1 MAPPRASTRPSR
13 ADMLMSGVPEDYIDA
28 LLNEKYMED
37 LIAATNKQYQKREKK
52 RNREDRLQKVILLFL
67 ICQAILG
74 VAVAAYKTLLQP
86 DKVIS
91 AFVNMENIDMVLMI
105 DTSNHMVDRLTKQ
118 QDVVLKFSE
127 EMLSAMK
134 LEREQTLQKNVE
146 RVEEIKRKSS
156 TAISRFLSHFFE
168 TNAQDH
174 TGLSGTFAHGLG
186 ELQALPDLSKTSLC
200 QAFAESGVCRD
211 ANCSFAHGV
220 EELRAT
226 KKFYKTS
233 MCKFHMMRQCRMGAY
248 CRHAHDESELQE
260 VPPDFLE
267 EEFSEEQLLPTILLR
282 DCYEFKPRMHNLF
295 TEEGQ
300 TATCSERF
308 GMTKSTQ
315 YDQYFPLQPW
325 GGVEKI
331 SLPPSLPRSADAGL
345 QYYDIPEPWEAI
357 SL

>member
-1 MAPPRASTRPSR
+1 
-13 ADMLMSGVPEDYIDA
+13 MLMSGVPEDYIDA

-146 RVEEIKRKSS
+146 RVEE
-156 TAISRFLSHFFE
+156 L
-168 TNAQDH
+168 N
-174 TGLSGTFAHGLG
+174 
-186 ELQALPDLSKTSLC
+186 
-200 QAFAESGVCRD
+200 
-211 ANCSFAHGV
+211 
-220 EELRAT
+220 
-226 KKFYKTS
+226 
-233 MCKFHMMRQCRMGAY
+233 
-248 CRHAHDESELQE
+248 
-260 VPPDFLE
+260 
-267 EEFSEEQLLPTILLR
+267 
-282 DCYEFKPRMHNLF
+282 
-295 TEEGQ
+295 
-300 TATCSERF
+300 
-308 GMTKSTQ
+308 
-315 YDQYFPLQPW
+315 
-325 GGVEKI
+325 
-331 SLPPSLPRSADAGL
+331 
-345 QYYDIPEPWEAI
+345 
-357 SL
+357 